1 MNILAFT
8 HYIHHLCEQ
17 KVNIIFYLRMEQTT
31 GRNSRPL
38 EHREEVIE
46 TCAGPETVV
55 NPKTRQDPE
64 TAVYEIKCKLIYM
77 YIKILHVI
85 YM

>member
-17 KVNIIFYLRMEQTT
+17 KVYTIIYLRMEQTT

-46 TCAGPETVV
+46 TCAGTETVV
-55 NPKTRQDPE
+55 NPKTHQDPE
-64 TAVYEIKCKLIYM
+64 TAAHEIKCKLIYM